1 MKAII
6 GLIGENG
13 SGKETFTNILEG
25 LIPDASID
33 RIRTGD
39 ILRDILDLLFLPKTR
54 ANLQLLAK
62 ILRDEISPDSLARAA
77 FHRIQKS
84 TADIVILD
92 GMRWPPE
99 VEILREMPNNILV
112 YITADPKIRFERL
125 RNRKEKTGE
134 GDMSYE
140 QFLHEE
146 QAPAEQLIK
155 TLAKGADITV
165 ENSGNLEDLR
175 KKVSRKLLQ
184 NLQAL
189 EVLASDEQHE
199 PFPDHKI

>member
-13 SGKETFTNILEG
+13 SGKETFSNILEG
-25 LIPDASID
+25 LIPDVSIN

-84 TADIVILD
+84 TADLIILD

-99 VEILREMPNNILV
+99 VEILRELPNNFLV
-112 YITADPKIRFERL
+112 YITADPEIRFERL
-125 RNRKEKTGE
+125 KKRKEKTGE
-134 GDMSYE
+134 GEMSYE

-155 TLAKGADITV
+155 TLAKNADIKIINNGDIEELRAKIKSFLSSN
-165 ENSGNLEDLR
+165 ENKFRLN
-175 KKVSRKLLQ
+175 
-184 NLQAL
+184 
-189 EVLASDEQHE
+189 
-199 PFPDHKI
+199 